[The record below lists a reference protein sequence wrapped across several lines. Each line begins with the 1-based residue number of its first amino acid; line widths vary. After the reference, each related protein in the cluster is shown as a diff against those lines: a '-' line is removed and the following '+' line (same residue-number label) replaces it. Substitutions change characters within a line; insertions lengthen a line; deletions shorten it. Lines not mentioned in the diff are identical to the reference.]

1 MPLVAPEA
9 WRPPVEFWG
18 CDPVWRSSVKILTVH
33 LARLPWAA
41 EGDVCWLNNHP
52 IRDLDIVG
60 IVVGLDPSQPREAE
74 AKVRMTLDDGS
85 GLVECIWWAS
95 GSAQHRAQLLGTLRL
110 GCLVHVLGRIGRFR
124 EQRQVSV
131 HQLWLEIDPAA
142 EMHHWLRARELW
154 RTVYSKP
161 FHKPEVLQRPD
172 TPEKLDVQ
180 PEAELVALVLEQTRA
195 LCTEADAYATS
206 VAAITAEL
214 AKASRGGGAVAQP
227 APGMGRSPAS
237 AERAATAAQVQ
248 LAVDKLVEAS
258 AVYIV
263 DDGPRGRQ
271 TLYRPT

>member
-1 MPLVAPEA
+1 MTGGWWPPLT
-9 WRPPVEFWG
+9 
-18 CDPVWRSSVKILTVH
+18 LTPT
-33 LARLPWAA
+33 LALA
-41 EGDVCWLNNHP
+41 L
-52 IRDLDIVG
+52 
-60 IVVGLDPSQPREAE
+60 
-74 AKVRMTLDDGS
+74 TLTCAQRS

-95 GSAQHRAQLLGTLRL
+95 GSAQHRAHLLGTLRL

-172 TPEKLDVQ
+172 MPDKQDVQ
-180 PEAELVALVLEQTRA
+180 PEAKLVALVLEQTRA

-263 DDGPRGRQ
+263 DDGPRGR
-271 TLYRPT
+271 LYRPT

>member
-1 MPLVAPEA
+1 MSLVVPEA
-9 WRPPVEFWG
+9 WRPPVEYWG
-18 CDPVWRSSVKILTVH
+18 CDPVWRSSVKILAVH
-33 LARLPWAA
+33 LARLPWADD
-41 EGDVCWLNNHP
+41 GSDVCWLNNHP

-74 AKVRMTLDDGS
+74 AKVSLTLDDGS

-95 GSAQHRAQLLGTLRL
+95 GSAQHGEQLLGTLRL

-161 FHKPEVLQRPD
+161 FHKPQVLERPD
-172 TPEKLDVQ
+172 TPDAL
-180 PEAELVALVLEQTRA
+180 PEAELMARVFEQTCA
-195 LCTEADAYATS
+195 LCAEADAYATC

-214 AKASRGGGAVAQP
+214 AKASQGGGAVAQ
-227 APGMGRSPAS
+227 GLGRSPAS
-237 AERAATAAQVQ
+237 AERVATAAQVQ
-248 LAVDKLVEAS
+248 LAIDKLVEAS
-258 AVYIV
+258 ALYVV
-263 DDGPRGRQ
+263 DDGRRAR
-271 TLYRPT
+271 LYRPT

>member
-1 MPLVAPEA
+1 MSLVAPEA

-18 CDPVWRSSVKILTVH
+18 CDPVWRSSVKILAAH
-33 LARLPWAA
+33 LDRLPWAA

-52 IRDLDIVG
+52 IRDVDIVG

-95 GSAQHRAQLLGTLRL
+95 GSAEHRAQLLGTLRL

-142 EMHHWLRARELW
+142 EMYHWLRARELW

-161 FHKPEVLQRPD
+161 FHKPEVLERPD
-172 TPEKLDVQ
+172 TPDVQ
-180 PEAELVALVLEQTRA
+180 PEAKLVALVLEQARA

-214 AKASRGGGAVAQP
+214 SKASRGGGGAAAQP
-227 APGMGRSPAS
+227 APGRGRPPAS
-237 AERAATAAQVQ
+237 AERVATAAQVQ

-258 AVYIV
+258 ALYVV
-263 DDGPRGRQ
+263 DDGPRAR
-271 TLYRPT
+271 LYRLT